1 MSLNPENENL
11 KEVKEQEAAPE
22 ASVES
27 TKEEI
32 TTQESTIFQKHVYAT
47 KKPTKNGGKKRVVI
61 ALTATLV
68 CIALVI
74 GVVFAPKLFPEDPAD
89 SSLTQ
94 STLEE
99 ETITVLK
106 KADILKDAEIEINGE
121 KVTVDTNIEK
131 VYFANGF
138 TGEEFTVRSE
148 FVKAEKKD
156 TTTSSSSTSSDKK
169 EYLYDTVWSV
179 DGIEKK
185 KTVSSA
191 ILDKIEDCLNIKAFR
206 EMKNNF
212 DTVEEYHEHFGMKK
226 KLTAGMVVTFN
237 DGTEP
242 LTVSVGDTLAT
253 NNSFYLMT
261 SLSDTVYAVKDEYA
275 EHFFGSTKEF
285 ADPVMIPA
293 IEQTKDN
300 EGYFNKSKQLARFD
314 KIKIYGDVFGDKVYE
329 FKMNTGVSADYMPYQ
344 MVTPYK
350 RPASDAFIAEAL
362 GFAQDGLEASVLY
375 SYSVTDK
382 DKEECGLNKP
392 KGIIELTVGDYSYK
406 LIIGGTRNDGTESL
420 AAMVEG
426 SDMVYGIDQKELAF
440 IINASNNETTMF
452 NANFILEDI
461 YTIQSFEV
469 KIGSEKHKFDLKH
482 TQREADKDVYDTEVK
497 LGKTVM
503 NADYFKRIYG
513 RVLMLTLVEYVT
525 EAEKAEPVLT
535 TTFNFIGDSKP
546 RVVEFTE
553 SPDDMYHYT
562 AWVDGTPLGEVLKSS
577 IDDIL
582 DCVEL
587 YLNGSEVPDTW

>member
-1 MSLNPENENL
+1 
-11 KEVKEQEAAPE
+11 
-22 ASVES
+22 
-27 TKEEI
+27 
-32 TTQESTIFQKHVYAT
+32 
-47 KKPTKNGGKKRVVI
+47 
-61 ALTATLV
+61 
-68 CIALVI
+68 
-74 GVVFAPKLFPEDPAD
+74 
-89 SSLTQ
+89 
-94 STLEE
+94 
-99 ETITVLK
+99 
-106 KADILKDAEIEINGE
+106 
-121 KVTVDTNIEK
+121 
-131 VYFANGF
+131 
-138 TGEEFTVRSE
+138 
-148 FVKAEKKD
+148 
-156 TTTSSSSTSSDKK
+156 
-169 EYLYDTVWSV
+169 
-179 DGIEKK
+179 
-185 KTVSSA
+185 
-191 ILDKIEDCLNIKAFR
+191 
-206 EMKNNF
+206 
-212 DTVEEYHEHFGMKK
+212 
-226 KLTAGMVVTFN
+226 
-237 DGTEP
+237 
-242 LTVSVGDTLAT
+242 
-253 NNSFYLMT
+253 
-261 SLSDTVYAVKDEYA
+261 
-275 EHFFGSTKEF
+275 
-285 ADPVMIPA
+285 
-293 IEQTKDN
+293 
-300 EGYFNKSKQLARFD
+300 
-314 KIKIYGDVFGDKVYE
+314 
-329 FKMNTGVSADYMPYQ
+329 
-344 MVTPYK
+344 
-350 RPASDAFIAEAL
+350 
-362 GFAQDGLEASVLY
+362 VLY

-382 DKEECGLNKP
+382 DKEECGLDKP
-392 KGIIELTVGDYSYK
+392 KGIIELTVGKYSYK

-452 NANFILEDI
+452 HASFILEDI

-525 EAEKAEPVLT
+525 EAEKSEPVLT